1 MPRIA
6 QTTTFWTLHGLYR
19 WDFNGFNKWALIVRD
34 PRLCL
39 IFYFV
44 AQIAQCIIV
53 IGFGDAPTIIAFSIG
68 SRRILCI
75 FCCLTSTMTQTRAMA
90 LFWTSTVNQNKPFI
104 LQFTMEN
111 SQLFS
116 GFIILFHTILSVEIF
131 IFTYQK

>member
-53 IGFGDAPTIIAFSIG
+53 IGFGLVMPPQS
-68 SRRILCI
+68 L
-75 FCCLTSTMTQTRAMA
+75 
-90 LFWTSTVNQNKPFI
+90 P
-104 LQFTMEN
+104 
-111 SQLFS
+111 SQLGLAEFFVYFVAS
-116 GFIILFHTILSVEIF
+116 LLR
-131 IFTYQK
+131 